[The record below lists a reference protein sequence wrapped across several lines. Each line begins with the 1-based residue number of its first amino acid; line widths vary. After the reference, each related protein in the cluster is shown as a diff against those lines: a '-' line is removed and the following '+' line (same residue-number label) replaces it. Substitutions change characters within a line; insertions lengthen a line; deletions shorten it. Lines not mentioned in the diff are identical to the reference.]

1 MNHSRL
7 FAAVVLVAASCAA
20 CGDAS
25 RETTTVRIGVT
36 ASANE
41 PRVALTETV
50 VDRLAEAVDQGV
62 TRVVVYRQGEDSGG
76 AYSDDDF
83 TVRDGNEVQGDAALR
98 ELGFEENLN
107 RLTGKLSQLGG
118 DSDDLDP
125 LSVLADMA
133 SAAGPAVLV
142 LQTSGLQTTEPLDLT
157 RLGLDFDVRAVVA
170 SVPDDA
176 VPELT
181 GKDVIF
187 SGLGQVSGDQRPLP
201 PGARDALVELWLGIC
216 AKFGANSC
224 TLDPE
229 PVPGGASIGRGEVP
243 TVDIG
248 EVVHDDASVHLPN
261 SVLFKAGSDE
271 LAAGGREVLA
281 EVAKKFDARTT
292 ARVVARTASG
302 WSSAEAA
309 VNLTQRRGQ
318 RVVSTLVELGVSRAA
333 FTEVVGAGFAR
344 PLAPDLDG
352 YGDLIADAAARNRS
366 VVVELADP
374 KTSS

>member
-25 RETTTVRIGVT
+25 RETTTVRIGAT

-41 PRVALTETV
+41 PRVELTRTV
-50 VDRLAEAVDQGV
+50 VDRLAEAVDRGV
-62 TRVVVYRQGEDSGG
+62 TRVVVYRQGEASGG
-76 AYSDDDF
+76 AYSDEDF
-83 TVRDGNEVQGDAALR
+83 TIRDGNDLEGDSALR
-98 ELGFEENLN
+98 RLGFEENMN
-107 RLTGKLSQLGG
+107 RLTGQLSELGG
-118 DSDDLDP
+118 TSDDLDP
-125 LSVLADMA
+125 LSLLADMA
-133 SAAGPAVLV
+133 SSAGPAVLV
-142 LQTSGLQTTEPLDLT
+142 LQSSGLQTAEPLDLT
-157 RLGLDFDVRAVVA
+157 RLGLDLDVPAAVA

-176 VPELT
+176 LPELT

-187 SGLGQVSGDQRPLP
+187 TGLGQVSGDQPPLP
-201 PGARDALVELWLGIC
+201 PAAREALVRLWLEIC
-216 AKFGANSC
+216 EKFGAASC
-224 TLDPE
+224 TNDPE
-229 PVPGGASIGRGEVP
+229 PVPGGASIGRAEVP

-248 EVVHDDASVHLPN
+248 EVVQEGASVRLPN

-271 LAAGGREVLA
+271 LAPGGREALA
-281 EVAKKFDARTT
+281 EVAKRFDRRTT
-292 ARVVARTASG
+292 ARVVARTASTA
-302 WSSAEAA
+302 SAEAA

-333 FTEVVGAGFAR
+333 FTEVLGVGFNS

-366 VVVELADP
+366 VVVELAEP
-374 KTSS
+374 KSSG